1 MDATSE
7 CYATCIISRNDDDAS
22 QQPSPDQCLP
32 HFHFVSHT
40 TEMDYLKS
48 EAISPKI
55 CRIRFCDS
63 VGDTK
68 VLLTANGILMLP
80 YPAS

>member
-1 MDATSE
+1 M
-7 CYATCIISRNDDDAS
+7 
-22 QQPSPDQCLP
+22 P

-55 CRIRFCDS
+55 SCIRFCDS
-63 VGDTK
+63 IGDTN
-68 VLLTANGILMLP
+68 VLLTANGTLTLQLL
-80 YPAS
+80 